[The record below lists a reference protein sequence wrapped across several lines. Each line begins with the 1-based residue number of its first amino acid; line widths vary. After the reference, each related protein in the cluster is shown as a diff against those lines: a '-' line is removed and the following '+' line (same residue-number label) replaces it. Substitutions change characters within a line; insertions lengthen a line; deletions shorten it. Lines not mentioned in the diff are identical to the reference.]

1 MTASPTVEVESA
13 RFSHG
18 AVAVL
23 SGLAV
28 VTRWPWLV
36 VAVFVMV
43 AVPTLG
49 GGEVAPFSVLHRRLI
64 SPRRRPDRQEEY
76 EPAVRQRFAHSLACV
91 ALGVATLA
99 LAAGWTVL
107 AWSVCASVAVLAAL
121 AAGGACLGCRL
132 HDRLLVR

>member
-1 MTASPTVEVESA
+1 MTALPTVDVDRA

-23 SGLAV
+23 SGIAV

-36 VAVFVMV
+36 VAVFVML

-49 GGEVAPFSVLHRRLI
+49 GGELAPVSVLHRFLM
-64 SPRRRPDRQEEY
+64 SRRHRPDRREEY
-76 EPAVRQRFAHSLACV
+76 EPAARQRFAHSLACV

-121 AAGGACLGCRL
+121 AAGGLCLGCRI
-132 HDRLLVR
+132 HDRLLAR